1 MESLL
6 LSCRDLASPTTCRFI
21 PAHGCPRVSPDAIHL
36 ACAASRNI
44 NLFITNDKRL
54 LGKNIPG
61 IDFIASLETAPL

>member
-1 MESLL
+1 MSTGTIA
-6 LSCRDLASPTTCRFI
+6 R
-21 PAHGCPRVSPDAIHL
+21 PDGIHL
-36 ACAASRNI
+36 AGAASRNI